1 MPDWLL
7 LIQWNLSEVS
17 LILIKERVD
26 RNEWEEGERDEF
38 DEFDPLVSPI
48 LELIFENLTISYNN
62 FHYLAHEMKLERIR
76 NRFRWLLSEE
86 NPSIVNYNQN
96 REFLRAVENSRI
108 IVGEWSCRETEDWPD
123 RVGRGVQISGR
134 AEGWKSF
141 LPLTKISNNWPENE
155 RLWRIKRGHHRKTSL

>member
-26 RNEWEEGERDEF
+26 RNEWEEVESDEF
-38 DEFDPLVSPI
+38 DEFHPLVSPI

-76 NRFRWLLSEE
+76 NRFDD
-86 NPSIVNYNQN
+86 
-96 REFLRAVENSRI
+96 
-108 IVGEWSCRETEDWPD
+108 C
-123 RVGRGVQISGR
+123 
-134 AEGWKSF
+134 
-141 LPLTKISNNWPENE
+141 
-155 RLWRIKRGHHRKTSL
+155 

>member
-26 RNEWEEGERDEF
+26 RNEWEEVERDEF

-62 FHYLAHEMKLERIR
+62 FHYLQHEMKLERIR
-76 NRFRWLLSEE
+76 NLFDD
-86 NPSIVNYNQN
+86 
-96 REFLRAVENSRI
+96 
-108 IVGEWSCRETEDWPD
+108 C
-123 RVGRGVQISGR
+123 
-134 AEGWKSF
+134 
-141 LPLTKISNNWPENE
+141 
-155 RLWRIKRGHHRKTSL
+155 

>member
-108 IVGEWSCRETEDWPD
+108 IVGEWMSRN
-123 RVGRGVQISGR
+123 RGLAGSGWER
-134 AEGWKSF
+134 GSDFRPGWR
-141 LPLTKISNNWPENE
+141 LKILLASNEN
-155 RLWRIKRGHHRKTSL
+155 